1 MYQLLLCLRYLRTRW
16 IALVCV
22 VSVMLGVATMI
33 VVNAVMSGFTTEM
46 QKRIHG
52 ILSDV
57 VLEARSLNGF
67 PNPDWHMER
76 IRAIAGSEIAGMTP
90 TVVVPAMLS
99 FQIGDEWITRQVQLI
114 GVDPETH
121 AQVSDFAKYLQHPLH
136 RAGKVDFQLREG
148 GYDTYDHQS
157 LHGGPDRQAMAIA
170 GWEYRRRLAAF
181 RRIQKE
187 LQESYRLN
195 RGSWL
200 ETTPRSEATT
210 NYSESPTNG
219 ADIGL
224 AVETEP
230 VPTPPRTS
238 TAAGGQGALPGE
250 STNLANP
257 LRQAPP
263 SERQSLAESAPPNFA
278 PAPSPPRGAAQ
289 EEPLMAQNNE
299 SYPHT
304 WPTGALDAEPDRP
317 SNGADPFALPVDPSG
332 APTVDDPFLAHRSR
346 DEKTFDMAT
355 QQHTGAVLGIA
366 LACDRHVDATGQVRD
381 RFFLLPGDDV
391 ILSFPNA
398 ADPSKGGRLAVIH
411 DTFTIVDFYE
421 SKMAEYDAS
430 FVFVP
435 LAALQEKRGMFDRA
449 TGVRYVNA
457 IQIRLKPGID
467 PATIRD
473 KLQAAF
479 PPDLYVVSTWQDK
492 QSALLAAVRMETAIL
507 NVLLFLIIA
516 VAGFGILAI
525 FLMIVV
531 EKTKDIGILKSLGA
545 SAWGVQAI
553 FLGYGLALG
562 IVGSG
567 MGLVLGLLLVRY
579 INEIADYLGRL
590 TGRPLF
596 DPEIYYFYRIPTIV
610 EPATVAWIVGGA
622 IAIAILASVV
632 PALRAARLDPVQ
644 ALRYE

>member
-1 MYQLLLCLRYLRTRW
+1 MYQLLLCWRYLRTRL
-16 IALVCV
+16 IAIVSI

-33 VVNAVMSGFTTEM
+33 VVNAVMSGFTHEM

-57 VLEARSLNGF
+57 VVEARSLNGF
-67 PNPDWHMER
+67 PNPEWHMER
-76 IRAIAGSEIAGMTP
+76 IRAVVGDDVVGMTP

-136 RAGKVDFQLREG
+136 RAGKIDFLLREG

-157 LHGGPDRQAMAIA
+157 LHGGPDRRAMAIA

-181 RRIQKE
+181 RRIQKQLE
-187 LQESYRLN
+187 EEYRWH
-195 RGSWL
+195 RGQTIFPAGGPETAPFHPDATGNPAEAIANEAGVGSAMPSNL
-200 ETTPRSEATT
+200 PPDQFVNKGSPVADPPRANSQPALPRPGFDEEFPAEHPPHLVQVFPSGETT
-210 NYSESPTNG
+210 N
-219 ADIGL
+219 
-224 AVETEP
+224 
-230 VPTPPRTS
+230 
-238 TAAGGQGALPGE
+238 
-250 STNLANP
+250 
-257 LRQAPP
+257 
-263 SERQSLAESAPPNFA
+263 SA
-278 PAPSPPRGAAQ
+278 
-289 EEPLMAQNNE
+289 
-299 SYPHT
+299 
-304 WPTGALDAEPDRP
+304 
-317 SNGADPFALPVDPSG
+317 ADPFQPPVFTGEMPL
-332 APTVDDPFLAHRSR
+332 VDDPFLAHSPDGR
-346 DEKTFDMAT
+346 ETFDMAT

-366 LACDRHVDATGQVRD
+366 LAADRYVDARGQCHD

-398 ADPSKGGRLAVIH
+398 ADPARGGRLTVIH

-457 IQIRLKPGID
+457 IQIKLRPGVD
-467 PATIRD
+467 NRVVRD
-473 KLQAAF
+473 KLQAVF
-479 PPDLYVVSTWQDK
+479 PPQLYVVSTWQDK
-492 QSALLAAVRMETAIL
+492 QSALLAAVRMEIAIL

-531 EKTKDIGILKSLGA
+531 EKTRDIGILKSLGA
-545 SAWGVQAI
+545 SSFGVQAI

-562 IVGSG
+562 IFGSG
-567 MGLVLGLLLVRY
+567 IGLILGLIFVRY
-579 INEIADYLGRL
+579 INEIADFLGTL

-622 IAIAILASVV
+622 IAIAVLASII
-632 PALRAARLDPVQ
+632 PALRAARLHPVQ